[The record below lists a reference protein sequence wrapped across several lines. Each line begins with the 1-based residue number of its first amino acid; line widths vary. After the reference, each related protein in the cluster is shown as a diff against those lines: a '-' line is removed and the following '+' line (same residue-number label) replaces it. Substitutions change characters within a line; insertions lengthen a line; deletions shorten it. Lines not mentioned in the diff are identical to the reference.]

1 MYYNIMYLYKI
12 SFLEKQQHKKAKH
25 IIYYRNSA
33 DFEDLFDSHF
43 YKKNL
48 IRIEYIRVKDHEFDF
63 IKQHIF

>member
-1 MYYNIMYLYKI
+1 
-12 SFLEKQQHKKAKH
+12 KAKH